1 MATSVYVS
9 TLEPESGKALLALG
23 IMELALRK
31 TTKIGFF
38 RPFIEE
44 REPNQRNEDIELII
58 HQFNLPQ
65 EYEESFGLLE
75 NEAINLINN
84 HQFEQALQIIITK
97 YKNLEAKCDFILC
110 ESSDYI
116 GKNLNFELDFNF
128 VIAQNFGCPII
139 LLVSGENRTIEEI
152 TSNITVTI
160 KEYERKQCEII
171 GIVVNKVA
179 PEQVQSLQ
187 EILVSEYSY
196 SNYLLS
202 IIPYLPRLNAP
213 QVRDLAEQ
221 LQASILYGEERLDNL
236 MMDYLVTAM
245 QIGSALKWLKEGQLI
260 ITPGDRS
267 DLILALL
274 QSNLSSNY
282 PNLAGILLTGGIK
295 PEPSVCSLIEG
306 LVNPLPILAVDTD
319 TYTTTVEVEKVY
331 AQTAP
336 ANKEKI
342 RLSQQVFAEYIN
354 LPLLE
359 ARLEQIHTVGMS
371 PKMFIYHLQSLAK
384 SNPQKI
390 VLPEGEEPRIL
401 QAASFLLA
409 QNIANLVLLGRR
421 REIEE
426 LINQHGI
433 NLNLDELKIIE
444 PTQFSQFEEYAQTFY
459 QLRKHKGITMDLA
472 RDCLQDVSYFA
483 TMMVYAGDAD
493 GMVSGAIHTTQNTIR
508 PALQII
514 KTKPGFSLVSS
525 VFFMCLE
532 THILVYGDC
541 AINPNPNPQQL
552 AEIAL
557 SSAETAAVFGI
568 EPRVALLSYSSGTS
582 GKGAEVE
589 KVRQAVKIAQQRQ
602 PNLKL
607 EGPMQYD
614 AAVNSTVAAQ
624 KMPNSQLAGKATVF
638 IFPDLNT
645 GNNTY
650 KAVQRE
656 TNAIA
661 IGPILQ
667 GLNKPV
673 NDLSR
678 GCTVEDI
685 INTVVITAIQAQNN

>member
-1 MATSVYVS
+1 MTTSIYLS

-23 IMELALRK
+23 IMELARRK

-38 RPFIEE
+38 RPFIQE

-58 HQFNLPQ
+58 NQFNLPQ
-65 EYEESFGLLE
+65 EYEESFGLFE
-75 NEAINLINN
+75 SEAINLINN
-84 HQFEQALQIIITK
+84 HQFEQALQRIITK

-128 VIAQNFGCPII
+128 VIAQNFGCPLI

-160 KEYERKQCEII
+160 KEYERKQVEII

-187 EILVSEYSY
+187 EMLVSEYSY

-213 QVRDLAEQ
+213 QVRDLVKQ
-221 LQASILYGEERLDNL
+221 LRASILFGEDRLDNL
-236 MMDYLVTAM
+236 ILGYLVTAM
-245 QIGSALKWLKEGQLI
+245 QVGNALQWLKEGQLI

-267 DLILALL
+267 DLILAML
-274 QSNLSSNY
+274 QVNLSSNY

-295 PEPSVCSLIEG
+295 PEPSVCRLIEG
-306 LVNPLPILAVDTD
+306 LVNPLPILAVETD
-319 TYTTTVEVEKVY
+319 TYTTAIQAEKVY
-331 AQTAP
+331 SDTTI
-336 ANKEKI
+336 ANRDKI
-342 RLSQQVFAEYIN
+342 RLSQQVFAQYIN

-359 ARLEQIHTVGMS
+359 ARLAQIRTPGMTS
-371 PKMFIYHLQSLAK
+371 TMFLYHLQSLAK

-390 VLPEGEEPRIL
+390 VLAEGAEPRIL
-401 QAASFLLA
+401 KAASVLLA
-409 QNIANLVLLGRR
+409 EKMADLVLLGRR

-426 LINQHGI
+426 SINQHGI
-433 NLNLDELKIIE
+433 NLNLEQLKIIE
-444 PTQFSQFEEYAQTFY
+444 PTQSAQFEQYAQTFY
-459 QLRKHKGITMDLA
+459 QLRKHKGITMDAA
-472 RDCLQDVSYFA
+472 RDFLQDVSYFG

-541 AINPNPNPQQL
+541 AVNPNPNAEQL

-568 EPRVALLSYSSGTS
+568 EPRVALLSYSSGSS
-582 GKGAEVE
+582 GQGEDVE
-589 KVRQAVKIAQQRQ
+589 KVRQAVQIAQQLRPQ
-602 PNLKL
+602 LKL

-614 AAVNSTVAAQ
+614 AAVDSTVAAQ
-624 KMPNSQLAGKATVF
+624 KMPHSQLAGQATVL

-656 TNAIA
+656 TKAMA